1 MPFLDDNSKRKSYI
15 IIKVAF
21 YEQVLHFLRTLIF
34 KPYIFDRL
42 RDKSSF
48 RSAKM
53 NMSKKVCQV
62 ENIHF
67 GATIWWPIS
76 QPVKGIYRVQP
87 VKGITLKDLGPR
99 EMCDW
104 FIIMWLLLCQL
115 WRLLYELS
123 SKKGL
128 KCAQKWIYSF
138 WCSLIMPATSISYP
152 TTKIIKYKGKI
163 RL

>member
-21 YEQVLHFLRTLIF
+21 HEQVPHFLRTLIF

-99 EMCDW
+99 EMWDLFRKSNFDDCLTLTFW
-104 FIIMWLLLCQL
+104 VMI
-115 WRLLYELS
+115 
-123 SKKGL
+123 
-128 KCAQKWIYSF
+128 QKRPKMRAKMNIF
-138 WCSLIMPATSISYP
+138 
-152 TTKIIKYKGKI
+152 
-163 RL
+163 